1 MSWLTLS
8 TTALARLRHR
18 AQPMAMGLHLGEE
31 RLNLVQFESV
41 AGALRLRA
49 AAALAYPVPR
59 ADLLAQPGRWR
70 AWLRGRLAEHHF
82 AGRRV
87 VTCLPANQVRLFPVH
102 CPLAPGQSAEA
113 AIMQALRE
121 RLQGEI
127 ASSVVDYLPI
137 RSDDAATDCS
147 DALAAVAPREAVLG
161 HLQLMEAGG
170 LNPVAL
176 EVGPGALARLV
187 AMVNVADGR
196 VDYPHVLVI
205 NFGRQS
211 SHVSVVWGRR
221 LVLDREIDFAEAVL
235 VQRVASVLELS
246 PEMARRLLVT
256 KGLGA
261 GGADAGEAGPA
272 PHDSEMAQTLGEVL
286 RPEIALLMAEINK
299 TLVYTASRSR
309 GRGIDQI
316 YLLGSV
322 AQYTGVSSLLQQ
334 QLKVPVQVLDPL
346 RTFPGA
352 LGAAARA
359 PLAPLAGM
367 AVAAGLALREAP
379 RHA

>member
-1 MSWLTLS
+1 MNWLTLP
-8 TTALARLRHR
+8 TKALARLGRHG
-18 AQPMAMGLHLGEE
+18 QPMAMGLYLGEE

-41 AGALRLRA
+41 ADTLRLRA
-49 AAALAYPVPR
+49 AASLAYPMAR
-59 ADLLAQPGRWR
+59 ADLLAQPKPWR
-70 AWLRGRLAEHHF
+70 AWLRGALAEHHF

-87 VTCLPANQVRLFPVH
+87 VTCLPADVVRLFPVH
-102 CPLAPGQSAEA
+102 CTLAPGQSAET
-113 AIMQALRE
+113 AITQALRE

-137 RSDDAATDCS
+137 RNDDAATDRS
-147 DALAAVAPREAVLG
+147 DALAAVAPREAVMG
-161 HLQLMEAGG
+161 HLRLMEAAG
-170 LNPVAL
+170 LDPVAL

-187 AMVNVADGR
+187 AHVNVADVRGEF
-196 VDYPHVLVI
+196 PHVLVI

-221 LVLDREIDFAEAVL
+221 LVLDREIDFAEAAL
-235 VQRVASVLELS
+235 VQRVANVLELS
-246 PEMARRLLVT
+246 PEMARRLLAT
-256 KGLGA
+256 KGLGGGDQAEPA
-261 GGADAGEAGPA
+261 GHDGEL
-272 PHDSEMAQTLGEVL
+272 AQTLAEVL

-322 AQYTGVSSLLQQ
+322 AQYTGVDSLLQQ

-346 RTFPGA
+346 RPFPGA
-352 LGAAARA
+352 LSAAARA
-359 PLAPLAGM
+359 QLAPLAGM
-367 AVAAGLALREAP
+367 AVAAGLALREGP
-379 RHA
+379 GHA